1 LSPTRVEG
9 RGHNSERRA
18 FAISVEGTD
27 AAGRFRRVP
36 SGLTAMGQGV
46 IFASDGKEGCARPY
60 QELIWGIPV
69 YTIVIAFVVSRS
81 YGMAWR

>member
-1 LSPTRVEG
+1 MSPTRVEG
-9 RGHNSERRA
+9 RRHNSERRA

-69 YTIVIAFVVSRS
+69 QDIDS
-81 YGMAWR
+81 WL